1 MRVEL
6 SARIYPI
13 IAAGI
18 LGTGCVLHA
27 EDDEPLRE
35 PSAVEAFNNINKIK
49 MMAQDA
55 AVSLLAEDEEFVLR
69 QSWWGGSIAPGKAKL
84 HPVQLFKRN
93 SYCFLLAVPDRRAEL
108 NLNIYDS
115 DGQLVPTRH
124 TEIGGS
130 NIVTLTMSP
139 SVTGMFFVR
148 VSLKRNIDAP
158 QDYALIY
165 AFR

>member
-1 MRVEL
+1 MRVDF
-6 SARIYPI
+6 SVRIYPV
-13 IAAGI
+13 IAAGFLAI
-18 LGTGCVLHA
+18 GCVLPA
-27 EDDEPLRE
+27 GDGEPLRE
-35 PSAVEAFNNINKIK
+35 PSAVEAFNKLNNIK

-55 AVSLLAEDEEFVLR
+55 AVSLLAGDKSFVLR
-69 QSWWGGSIAPGKAKL
+69 QSWWGGSIDPGKAKL

-93 SYCFLLAVPDRRAEL
+93 AYCFLLAVPDKQAEL

-115 DGQLVPTRH
+115 EGQLVPTRL

-148 VSLKRNIDAP
+148 VSLKSNIDVP
-158 QDYALIY
+158 QDYAVIY